1 MNKINDTNFELN
13 KLFKKGK
20 VIGIGGFG
28 KVWCVNHIYTQKPYA
43 MKEISKI
50 KVVSKK
56 SAISVIN
63 ERNLLAHLK
72 NDFLINMHHAFQTK
86 ECLYLTMDLV
96 TGGDLRLHISR
107 RRYFAEEEV
116 KFMAACIILSLE

>member
-1 MNKINDTNFELN
+1 
-13 KLFKKGK
+13 
-20 VIGIGGFG
+20 
-28 KVWCVNHIYTQKPYA
+28 
-43 MKEISKI
+43 MKEMSKI

-56 SAISVIN
+56 SATSVIN

-86 ECLYLTMDLV
+86 DNLYLTMDLV

-107 RRYFAEEEV
+107 RRYFSEEEV
-116 KFMAACIILSLE
+116 RFMSACIILSLEYLNSHNIIHRDIKPENILVDSSG